1 MQTNQPSL
9 ARRPDWFLIALGGD
23 MVLKLSDSLD
33 IGEDATGDLVLN
45 PSNSASL
52 VRVSISDNE
61 LSLRARALNMTL
73 SQAGLASLQHL
84 SFQRPDTVQL
94 DFPNN
99 TVIIASDFTHGESED
114 VHHQVSFIPTSAPTV
129 ALERLQ
135 EPVILLEE
143 PHYPTAEQHPADP
156 EEPLPEDIMELIT
169 DTGLDLAELIPGYE
183 SDVPDEQEPADPID
197 LTSTTHPVPADLP
210 IHPFVGSAEVPAS
223 SEGRQRNRLPAIR
236 RVLAL
241 MIIAIALVVPLQWDE
256 SGLGISEITSAA
268 FRELSSFLDEPNQT
282 ADPVRAPDSSDPSG
296 ITPVEPTSTLVPN
309 VPTEPPGAESEQP
322 PERQPE
328 LESDTAAET
337 TRELLLLEA
346 EVLYN
351 SGSIVTPIERNA
363 VKTLTEVLT
372 ADPQN
377 ERALRLMYLCA
388 SQLLD
393 QARSAYAA
401 GDYFAARN
409 LVEEVVGFHP
419 ELAEARALLESWS
432 EVEDL

>member
-1 MQTNQPSL
+1 
-9 ARRPDWFLIALGGD
+9 

-33 IGEDATGDLVLN
+33 IGEDAAGDLVLN
-45 PSNSASL
+45 SANSASL

-61 LSLRARALNMTL
+61 LWLQVRALNMTL
-73 SQAGLASLQHL
+73 SQAGFASVQHL

-94 DFPNN
+94 NFPNN
-99 TVIIASDFTHGESED
+99 TLIIASDFTHGESDD
-114 VHHQVSFIPTSAPTV
+114 VRHQVSFILTSPPTV

-143 PHYPTAEQHPADP
+143 PQDQMGERHPADP

-183 SDVPDEQEPADPID
+183 SDVPDEQETSDPVG
-197 LTSTTHPVPADLP
+197 LTSSTHPVPADQP
-210 IHPFVGSAEVPAS
+210 IRPFVGSGEEPAS
-223 SEGRQRNRLPAIR
+223 LGDRQPRRSPAIR
-236 RVLAL
+236 RVLAVV
-241 MIIAIALVVPLQWDE
+241 IIAAVLVVPLQWDQ
-256 SGLGISEITSAA
+256 SGLGVPEFSSAA
-268 FRELSSFLDEPNQT
+268 FRELSSFLDEPTTPT
-282 ADPVRAPDSSDPSG
+282 ADPIRAAEPAVTTGFAPAEPASNVEQNDLSESPVADS
-296 ITPVEPTSTLVPN
+296 ER
-309 VPTEPPGAESEQP
+309 P
-322 PERQPE
+322 PEQQPE
-328 LESDTAAET
+328 LESDTAAQT

-346 EVLYN
+346 EVLYS

-409 LVEEVVGFHP
+409 LVEEVLGFHP
-419 ELAEARALLESWS
+419 ELAEAKAMLKSWS
-432 EVEDL
+432 EVADLRR